1 VVLEGGPKMARSD
14 LLISLIKT
22 GKDTS
27 NPRFRQVVEAV
38 IAEERAKKH
47 TMFADQLAAAY
58 SNGVNGQ
65 PQAISSSASSV
76 GDLVHETSSERHLD
90 SLILPPIVAKEC
102 RALIE
107 EHRRADLLRSFGLS
121 PRHRVLLV
129 GPPGNGKTSLAE
141 SLAHELMMPMLSI
154 RYEGIIGS
162 YLGETATRLR
172 KVFDYA
178 RQRACVLFFD
188 EFETLGKE
196 RGDEHETGEIKRVVS
211 TLLLQ
216 IDSLPPHVV
225 VVTATNH
232 RELLDRAVWRRFQLR
247 LELPRPTQEQ
257 ATAFFDRLF
266 AQLEFARGLRSSN
279 FSKSFHGASYSDI
292 EDFVRDLARRYVL
305 AIPNGNVHKIA
316 RERLAAWKSRA
327 CFESP

>member
-1 VVLEGGPKMARSD
+1 MARSD

-22 GKDTS
+22 GKDS
-27 NPRFRQVVEAV
+27 PNPRFRQVVEAV

-58 SNGVNGQ
+58 ANGVNGQ
-65 PQAISSSASSV
+65 PQPISPSTSSI
-76 GDLVHETSSERHLD
+76 GDLVYETSPQRVFD
-90 SLILPPIVAKEC
+90 SLVLPLTVVQEC
-102 RALIE
+102 LSLIE

-141 SLAHELMMPMLSI
+141 SLAHELMVPMLSI

-162 YLGETATRLR
+162 YLGETAARLR

-211 TLLLQ
+211 ALLLQ
-216 IDSLPPHVV
+216 IDSLPSHVV

-247 LELPRPTQEQ
+247 LELPRPTQKQ
-257 ATAFFDRLF
+257 AMAFFDRLF
-266 AQLEFARGLRSSN
+266 AQLEFARGLRSSS
-279 FSKSFHGASYSDI
+279 FSRSFREASYSDI

-305 AIPNGNVHKIA
+305 AIPNGNVQKIA
-316 RERLAAWKSRA
+316 QERLAAWKSRA
-327 CFESP
+327 CSEFR

>member
-1 VVLEGGPKMARSD
+1 MARSD
-14 LLISLIKT
+14 LLISLVKT
-22 GKDTS
+22 GRESS
-27 NPRFRQVVEAV
+27 NPRFRRAVEAL

-47 TMFADQLAAAY
+47 NMLADQLAAAY
-58 SNGVNGQ
+58 TDQSTNGS
-65 PQAISSSASSV
+65 PRPLSAPSGTV
-76 GDLVHETSSERHLD
+76 ADLVYEIASDRRLD
-90 SLILPPIVAKEC
+90 SLVLPQMVAQEC
-102 RALIE
+102 RNLIE
-107 EHRRADLLRSFGLS
+107 EHRRADLLRSFGLA

-141 SLAHELMMPMLSI
+141 SLAHELMVPLLAI
-154 RYEGIIGS
+154 RYEGLIGS
-162 YLGETATRLR
+162 YLGETAARLR

-178 RQRACVLFFD
+178 RQRACLLFFD

-247 LELPRPTQEQ
+247 LELPSPTKKQVTQ
-257 ATAFFDRLF
+257 FLDRLF
-266 AQLEFARGLRSSN
+266 AQLEFARTLPVSTFAESFRS
-279 FSKSFHGASYSDI
+279 ASYSEI

-305 AIPNGNVHKIA
+305 AIPNGDVRKIA
-316 RERLAAWKSRA
+316 RDLLAAWKARAGSESR
-327 CFESP
+327 

>member
-1 VVLEGGPKMARSD
+1 MARSD

-27 NPRFRQVVEAV
+27 NPRFRHAVEAL

-47 TMFADQLAAAY
+47 AMFADQLAAAY
-58 SNGVNGQ
+58 ANGINGQ
-65 PQAISSSASSV
+65 PQPISSSSPIAV
-76 GDLVHETSSERHLD
+76 ADLVYETSSDRAFD
-90 SLILPPIVAKEC
+90 SLILPCLVAKEC

-107 EHRRADLLRSFGLS
+107 EHRRADLLRSFGLA
-121 PRHRVLLV
+121 PRHRILLV

-141 SLAHELMMPMLSI
+141 SLANELMVPMLSI

-211 TLLLQ
+211 ALLLQ
-216 IDSLPPHVV
+216 IDSLPSHVV

-257 ATAFFDRLF
+257 VTAFLDHLF
-266 AQLEFARGLRSSN
+266 AQLEFARGLRSSS
-279 FSKSFHGASYSDI
+279 FSKSFRGASYSDI

-305 AIPNGNVHKIA
+305 AIPNGNVQKIA
-316 RERLAAWKSRA
+316 QERLAAWKSRA
-327 CFESP
+327 CFESR

>member
-1 VVLEGGPKMARSD
+1 ML
-14 LLISLIKT
+14 
-22 GKDTS
+22 
-27 NPRFRQVVEAV
+27 
-38 IAEERAKKH
+38 
-47 TMFADQLAAAY
+47 ADQLAAAY
-58 SNGVNGQ
+58 ANGVNGQ
-65 PQAISSSASSV
+65 PQSMSTSPSPIA
-76 GDLVHETSSERHLD
+76 DLVYETCSDRAFD
-90 SLILPPIVAKEC
+90 SLILPGTVAKEC

-107 EHRRADLLRSFGLS
+107 EHRRTDLLRSFGIS

-141 SLAHELMMPMLSI
+141 SLANELMVPMLSI

-178 RQRACVLFFD
+178 RQRACLLFFD

-211 TLLLQ
+211 ALLLQ

-247 LELPRPTQEQ
+247 LELPRPTQQQ
-257 ATAFFDRLF
+257 ATEFLDRLF
-266 AQLEFARGLRSSN
+266 AQLEFARGLQASI
-279 FSKSFHGASYSDI
+279 FAKSFRGASYSDI

-305 AIPNGNVHKIA
+305 AIPNGDVQKIA
-316 RERLAAWKSRA
+316 RDRLAAWKSRA
-327 CFESP
+327 CSESR